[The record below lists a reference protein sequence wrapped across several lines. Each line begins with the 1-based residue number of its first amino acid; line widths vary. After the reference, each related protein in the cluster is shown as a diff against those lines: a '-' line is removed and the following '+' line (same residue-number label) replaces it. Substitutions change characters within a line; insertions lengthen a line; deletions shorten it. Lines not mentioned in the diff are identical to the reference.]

1 MLLNNKRE
9 RITHVTLFKRATSAN
24 DKSKS
29 LSSFFTKRE
38 IHSFKKSERAIPF
51 LSKNEQ
57 FAQKPKIKFPTVE
70 GREYFGGLT
79 SNYIMVYGLYAS
91 NMV

>member
-1 MLLNNKRE
+1 MLLKNKRE

-29 LSSFFTKRE
+29 LSSLKRE
-38 IHSFKKSERAIPF
+38 IRSFKKSERAIPF

-57 FAQKPKIKFPTVE
+57 FAQKPKIKFPTME

>member
-1 MLLNNKRE
+1 MSLFLKERQAQMTRANHSHHSLL
-9 RITHVTLFKRATSAN
+9 
-24 DKSKS
+24 
-29 LSSFFTKRE
+29 KRE
-38 IHSFKKSERAIPF
+38 IRSFKKSERAIPF